1 MLLTHVIW
9 QTDLKPLSGTNAKN
23 GAIPFLSLGRC
34 IQVMQGVTKQ
44 VSGWG
49 GVYSA
54 LVHVVFVL
62 WVCLRETWVVF
73 RDDPQYNVMKY
84 LVFGTI
90 SVVYYQSYKL
100 LFLKPISMV
109 YTLIWRTPRYSLEPA
124 LKESIALASSL

>member
-1 MLLTHVIW
+1 
-9 QTDLKPLSGTNAKN
+9 
-23 GAIPFLSLGRC
+23 
-34 IQVMQGVTKQ
+34 MQGVTKQ

-90 SVVYYQSYKL
+90 SVVYYQSNKL
-100 LFLKPISMV
+100 LFLNPIAMV
-109 YTLIWRTPRYSLEPA
+109 YT
-124 LKESIALASSL
+124 